1 MEPGERGATRIA
13 DRVVAKIA
21 SQAAREA
28 LRGGGAADA
37 GEDGGADAG
46 ANARVNAGAN
56 AGVSPGVNPGD
67 SPGANPGAD
76 PGEVALADVVGAA
89 RPYAVAAVRG
99 GVARVRVAVELG
111 YPSDIGA
118 HCGAVR
124 RQVIERVGEMTGMEV
139 PEVAVTVER
148 LHVPR
153 WERPERRAR
162 RGRDRVR

>member
-28 LRGGGAADA
+28 LRGGDAADSS
-37 GEDGGADAG
+37 GDGGAEM
-46 ANARVNAGAN
+46 GAN
-56 AGVSPGVNPGD
+56 AGADPAVNLGVNLGVNPGVN
-67 SPGANPGAD
+67 S
-76 PGEVALADVVGAA
+76 GEIALADVVGAA

-124 RQVIERVGEMTGMEV
+124 RQVIERVSEMTGMEV

>member
-28 LRGGGAADA
+28 LRGGGAAGA
-37 GEDGGADAG
+37 GAVGGADT
-46 ANARVNAGAN
+46 GAN
-56 AGVSPGVNPGD
+56 AGAVGGADTGADVGV
-67 SPGANPGAD
+67 D
-76 PGEVALADVVGAA
+76 PGEAVLADVVGAA

-99 GVARVRVAVELG
+99 GVARVRVSVELG

-148 LHVPR
+148 LHVPK

>member
-1 MEPGERGATRIA
+1 MVEPGERGATRIA

-28 LRGGGAADA
+28 LRGGGAADSSV
-37 GEDGGADAG
+37 DGGADMGADAG
-46 ANARVNAGAN
+46 ADPAAN
-56 AGVSPGVNPGD
+56 PGVNPGV
-67 SPGANPGAD
+67 NPAVN
-76 PGEVALADVVGAA
+76 PAVNSGEIALADVVGAA

-124 RQVIERVGEMTGMEV
+124 RQVIERVSEMTGMEV

>member
-1 MEPGERGATRIA
+1 MVEPGERGATRIA

-28 LRGGGAADA
+28 LRGHAAEAVEAVDA
-37 GEDGGADAG
+37 VAVGDGG
-46 ANARVNAGAN
+46 
-56 AGVSPGVNPGD
+56 
-67 SPGANPGAD
+67 
-76 PGEVALADVVGAA
+76 LTDVTVA
-89 RPYAVAAVRG
+89 RPNAVAAVRG

-124 RQVIERVGEMTGMEV
+124 RQVIERVSELTGMEV

-148 LHVPR
+148 LHVPQ
-153 WERPERRAR
+153 WERPERKAR

>member
-37 GEDGGADAG
+37 GADTGADGGAD
-46 ANARVNAGAN
+46 
-56 AGVSPGVNPGD
+56 S
-67 SPGANPGAD
+67 GAD
-76 PGEVALADVVGAA
+76 AGEVALADVVGA

-99 GVARVRVAVELG
+99 GVARVRVSVELG

>member
-28 LRGGGAADA
+28 LRGGGAADPSV
-37 GEDGGADAG
+37 DGGADMGADAG
-46 ANARVNAGAN
+46 ADPAAN
-56 AGVSPGVNPGD
+56 PGVNP
-67 SPGANPGAD
+67 AVNPGVNS
-76 PGEVALADVVGAA
+76 GEIALADVVGAA

-124 RQVIERVGEMTGMEV
+124 RQVIERVSEMTGMEV

>member
-1 MEPGERGATRIA
+1 MVEPGERGATRIA

-28 LRGGGAADA
+28 LRGDAAEAVEAVDA
-37 GEDGGADAG
+37 VAVGDGD
-46 ANARVNAGAN
+46 
-56 AGVSPGVNPGD
+56 
-67 SPGANPGAD
+67 
-76 PGEVALADVVGAA
+76 LTDVTVA
-89 RPYAVAAVRG
+89 RPNAVAAVRG

-124 RQVIERVGEMTGMEV
+124 RQVIERVSELTGMEV

-148 LHVPR
+148 LHVPQ
-153 WERPERRAR
+153 WERPERKAR

>member
-28 LRGGGAADA
+28 LRGGGAADSS
-37 GEDGGADAG
+37 GDGGAEM
-46 ANARVNAGAN
+46 GAN
-56 AGVSPGVNPGD
+56 AGADPAVNPAVNPAANLGVN
-67 SPGANPGAD
+67 S
-76 PGEVALADVVGAA
+76 GEIALADVVGAA

-124 RQVIERVGEMTGMEV
+124 RQVIERVSEMTGMEV

>member
-28 LRGGGAADA
+28 LRGGGTDS
-37 GEDGGADAG
+37 GADVAVDVV
-46 ANARVNAGAN
+46 ANAGA
-56 AGVSPGVNPGD
+56 D
-67 SPGANPGAD
+67 IGAD
-76 PGEVALADVVGAA
+76 VAVVPGEAAVADVVGA
-89 RPYAVAAVRG
+89 RPYAVAVVRG

-111 YPSDIGA
+111 YPSDIGG

-124 RQVIERVGEMTGMEV
+124 RQVIERVGELTGMEV

-148 LHVPR
+148 LHVPQ
-153 WERPERRAR
+153 WQRPERRAR

>member
-37 GEDGGADAG
+37 GADGGADTDTDTGAG
-46 ANARVNAGAN
+46 A
-56 AGVSPGVNPGD
+56 D
-67 SPGANPGAD
+67 
-76 PGEVALADVVGAA
+76 EVALADAVGA

-124 RQVIERVGEMTGMEV
+124 RQVIERVSEMTGMEV

-148 LHVPR
+148 LHVPQ

>member
-1 MEPGERGATRIA
+1 MVEPGERGATRIA

-28 LRGGGAADA
+28 LRGDAAEAVDA
-37 GEDGGADAG
+37 VVVGDGG
-46 ANARVNAGAN
+46 
-56 AGVSPGVNPGD
+56 
-67 SPGANPGAD
+67 
-76 PGEVALADVVGAA
+76 LTDVTVA
-89 RPYAVAAVRG
+89 RPNAVAAVRG

-124 RQVIERVGEMTGMEV
+124 RQVIERVSELTGMEV

-148 LHVPR
+148 LHVPQ
-153 WERPERRAR
+153 WERPERKAR

>member
-1 MEPGERGATRIA
+1 MVEPGERGATRIA

-28 LRGGGAADA
+28 LRGDAADVAADA
-37 GEDGGADAG
+37 ADAAVDAADAVDVG
-46 ANARVNAGAN
+46 GGGLTDVAGA
-56 AGVSPGVNPGD
+56 V
-67 SPGANPGAD
+67 
-76 PGEVALADVVGAA
+76 A
-89 RPYAVAAVRG
+89 RPNAVAVVRG
-99 GVARVRVAVELG
+99 GVARVRVAVELR

-124 RQVIERVGEMTGMEV
+124 RQVIERVGELTGMEV

-148 LHVPR
+148 LHVPQ
-153 WERPERRAR
+153 WERPERKAR

>member
-1 MEPGERGATRIA
+1 MVEPGERGATRIA

-28 LRGGGAADA
+28 LRGGGAAA
-37 GEDGGADAG
+37 ADAG
-46 ANARVNAGAN
+46 TGADIGAAAGA
-56 AGVSPGVNPGD
+56 G
-67 SPGANPGAD
+67 
-76 PGEVALADVVGAA
+76 PGEAALAGGVGA

-124 RQVIERVGEMTGMEV
+124 RQVIERVGELTGMKV

-153 WERPERRAR
+153 WERPERGAR

>member
-28 LRGGGAADA
+28 LRGGGTADSSVDRGA
-37 GEDGGADAG
+37 DMGADAG
-46 ANARVNAGAN
+46 ADPAVN
-56 AGVSPGVNPGD
+56 PGVNP
-67 SPGANPGAD
+67 AVNPGVNS
-76 PGEVALADVVGAA
+76 GEIALADVVGAA

-124 RQVIERVGEMTGMEV
+124 RQVIERVSEMTGMEV

>member
-28 LRGGGAADA
+28 LRGGGAAAA
-37 GEDGGADAG
+37 GANTGAGADIGADAG
-46 ANARVNAGAN
+46 AAAGA
-56 AGVSPGVNPGD
+56 G
-67 SPGANPGAD
+67 
-76 PGEVALADVVGAA
+76 PGEAALAGGVGA

-99 GVARVRVAVELG
+99 GVARVRIAVELG

-124 RQVIERVGEMTGMEV
+124 RQVIERVGELTGMEV

-153 WERPERRAR
+153 WERPERGAR

>member
-1 MEPGERGATRIA
+1 MVEPGERGATRIA

-28 LRGGGAADA
+28 LRGGGAADPSV
-37 GEDGGADAG
+37 DGGADMGADAG
-46 ANARVNAGAN
+46 ADPAAN
-56 AGVSPGVNPGD
+56 PGVNPGVN
-67 SPGANPGAD
+67 PAVNPGVNS
-76 PGEVALADVVGAA
+76 GEIALADVVGAA

-124 RQVIERVGEMTGMEV
+124 RQVIERVSEMTGMEV

>member
-28 LRGGGAADA
+28 LRGGDAADSS
-37 GEDGGADAG
+37 GDGGAEM
-46 ANARVNAGAN
+46 GAN
-56 AGVSPGVNPGD
+56 AGADPAADLGVNPGVN
-67 SPGANPGAD
+67 SGVSS
-76 PGEVALADVVGAA
+76 GEIALADVVGAA

-124 RQVIERVGEMTGMEV
+124 RQVIERVSEMTGMEV

>member
-1 MEPGERGATRIA
+1 MVEPGERGATRIA

-28 LRGGGAADA
+28 LRGDAAEAVEAVDA
-37 GEDGGADAG
+37 VAVGDGG
-46 ANARVNAGAN
+46 
-56 AGVSPGVNPGD
+56 
-67 SPGANPGAD
+67 
-76 PGEVALADVVGAA
+76 LTDVTVA
-89 RPYAVAAVRG
+89 RPNAVAAVRG

-124 RQVIERVGEMTGMEV
+124 RQVIERVSELTGMEV

-148 LHVPR
+148 LHVPQ
-153 WERPERRAR
+153 WERPERKAR

>member
-1 MEPGERGATRIA
+1 MVEAGERGATRIA

-28 LRGGGAADA
+28 LRAGAATAPDA
-37 GEDGGADAG
+37 ALTDA
-46 ANARVNAGAN
+46 A
-56 AGVSPGVNPGD
+56 
-67 SPGANPGAD
+67 
-76 PGEVALADVVGAA
+76 AA
-89 RPYAVAAVRG
+89 RPNAVAAVRG

-118 HCGAVR
+118 QCGAVR
-124 RQVIERVGEMTGMEV
+124 RHVVERVGELTGMEV

-153 WERPERRAR
+153 WEHPEQRAH

>member
-28 LRGGGAADA
+28 LRGGGAADSSA
-37 GEDGGADAG
+37 DGGADM
-46 ANARVNAGAN
+46 
-56 AGVSPGVNPGD
+56 
-67 SPGANPGAD
+67 GAD
-76 PGEVALADVVGAA
+76 PGVNLGEIALADVVGAA

>member
-1 MEPGERGATRIA
+1 MVEPGERGATRIA

-28 LRGGGAADA
+28 LRGDA
-37 GEDGGADAG
+37 VEAVEAVEAVDAVAVGDGG
-46 ANARVNAGAN
+46 
-56 AGVSPGVNPGD
+56 
-67 SPGANPGAD
+67 
-76 PGEVALADVVGAA
+76 LTDVTVA
-89 RPYAVAAVRG
+89 RPNAVAAVRG

-124 RQVIERVGEMTGMEV
+124 RQVIERVSELTGMEV

-148 LHVPR
+148 LHVPQ
-153 WERPERRAR
+153 WERPERKAR